1 MEELKEALYELKQRK
16 LLMITAIV
24 ALVLIIGSIIFIPTM
39 QKNIRAAQVESLVA
53 GPIKSEKVSV
63 LDYKTADKK
72 IQETGAMSVM
82 FAKPSGKQYDQM
94 VKLFNSDK
102 MNEFHRSLY
111 IYPLIY
117 NAGKA
122 QEQYNVSGDEITLV
136 FFENGKEKTRTVVE
150 KSMDLKTQLIPE
162 LNRLPMAGVLKDQ
175 QKAAQEAEKEAAK
188 TAETQT
194 TTSTTGVA
202 QSTETTTEST
212 ATVPETGE

>member
-1 MEELKEALYELKQRK
+1 MEELKEALYELRQRK

-24 ALVLIIGSIIFIPTM
+24 ALVLIIGSIILF
-39 QKNIRAAQVESLVA
+39 QRCKNIRAAQVESLVA

-117 NAGKA
+117 NLAKH
-122 QEQYNVSGDEITLV
+122 
-136 FFENGKEKTRTVVE
+136 
-150 KSMDLKTQLIPE
+150 KSNTMLAAMRLRLFSLKTAKKRHG
-162 LNRLPMAGVLKDQ
+162 RLSKNLWI
-175 QKAAQEAEKEAAK
+175 
-188 TAETQT
+188 
-194 TTSTTGVA
+194 
-202 QSTETTTEST
+202 
-212 ATVPETGE
+212 

>member
-1 MEELKEALYELKQRK
+1 MAQSFYSND
-16 LLMITAIV
+16 A
-24 ALVLIIGSIIFIPTM
+24 
-39 QKNIRAAQVESLVA
+39 KNIRAAQVESLVA

-175 QKAAQEAEKEAAK
+175 QKRRKKLKKKQQRPRKHRRRPARLALLNLLKRRQKALIQYQKLVNN
-188 TAETQT
+188 
-194 TTSTTGVA
+194 S
-202 QSTETTTEST
+202 
-212 ATVPETGE
+212 

>member
-1 MEELKEALYELKQRK
+1 MEELKEALYELRQRK

-150 KSMDLKTQLIPE
+150 KSMELIPE

-212 ATVPETGE
+212 DTVPETGE

>member
-1 MEELKEALYELKQRK
+1 MEELKEALYELRQRK

-150 KSMDLKTQLIPE
+150 K

-212 ATVPETGE
+212 DTVPETGE

>member
-1 MEELKEALYELKQRK
+1 MAQSFLFQRC
-16 LLMITAIV
+16 
-24 ALVLIIGSIIFIPTM
+24 
-39 QKNIRAAQVESLVA
+39 KNIRAAQVESLVA

-136 FFENGKEKTRTVVE
+136 FFETAKKDTDGCR

-175 QKAAQEAEKEAAK
+175 QKRRR
-188 TAETQT
+188 
-194 TTSTTGVA
+194 S
-202 QSTETTTEST
+202 
-212 ATVPETGE
+212 

>member
-1 MEELKEALYELKQRK
+1 MEELKEALYELRQRK

-162 LNRLPMAGVLKDQ
+162 LNRLPMAGVLTDQ
-175 QKAAQEAEKEAAK
+175 QKAAAK

-212 ATVPETGE
+212 DTVPETGE

>member
-1 MEELKEALYELKQRK
+1 
-16 LLMITAIV
+16 
-24 ALVLIIGSIIFIPTM
+24 
-39 QKNIRAAQVESLVA
+39 
-53 GPIKSEKVSV
+53 
-63 LDYKTADKK
+63 
-72 IQETGAMSVM
+72 
-82 FAKPSGKQYDQM
+82 
-94 VKLFNSDK
+94 

-194 TTSTTGVA
+194 TTRARLALLNLLKRRQKALIQYQKLVNNS
-202 QSTETTTEST
+202 
-212 ATVPETGE
+212 

>member
-1 MEELKEALYELKQRK
+1 
-16 LLMITAIV
+16 
-24 ALVLIIGSIIFIPTM
+24 M

-82 FAKPSGKQYDQM
+82 FAKPSGNTTINL

-136 FFENGKEKTRTVVE
+136 F
-150 KSMDLKTQLIPE
+150 LKTAKKRHG
-162 LNRLPMAGVLKDQ
+162 RLSKNLWI
-175 QKAAQEAEKEAAK
+175 
-188 TAETQT
+188 
-194 TTSTTGVA
+194 
-202 QSTETTTEST
+202 
-212 ATVPETGE
+212 

>member
-1 MEELKEALYELKQRK
+1 MAQSFLFQRC
-16 LLMITAIV
+16 
-24 ALVLIIGSIIFIPTM
+24 
-39 QKNIRAAQVESLVA
+39 KNIRAAQVESLVA

-136 FFENGKEKTRTVVE
+136 FFENGKEKDTDGCR
-150 KSMDLKTQLIPE
+150 KIYGFKTQLIPE

-175 QKAAQEAEKEAAK
+175 QKRRKKLKKKQQRPRKHRRRPARLALLNLLKRRQKALIQYQKLVNN
-188 TAETQT
+188 
-194 TTSTTGVA
+194 S
-202 QSTETTTEST
+202 
-212 ATVPETGE
+212 

>member
-1 MEELKEALYELKQRK
+1 
-16 LLMITAIV
+16 
-24 ALVLIIGSIIFIPTM
+24 
-39 QKNIRAAQVESLVA
+39 
-53 GPIKSEKVSV
+53 SEKVSV

-202 QSTETTTEST
+202 QST
-212 ATVPETGE
+212 

>member
-1 MEELKEALYELKQRK
+1 MEELKEALYELRQRK

-117 NAGKA
+117 MLAKH
-122 QEQYNVSGDEITLV
+122 
-136 FFENGKEKTRTVVE
+136 
-150 KSMDLKTQLIPE
+150 KSNTMLAAMRSRLFSLKTAKKRHG
-162 LNRLPMAGVLKDQ
+162 RLSKNLWI
-175 QKAAQEAEKEAAK
+175 
-188 TAETQT
+188 
-194 TTSTTGVA
+194 
-202 QSTETTTEST
+202 
-212 ATVPETGE
+212 

>member
-1 MEELKEALYELKQRK
+1 
-16 LLMITAIV
+16 
-24 ALVLIIGSIIFIPTM
+24 M
-39 QKNIRAAQVESLVA
+39 QKYSSAQVESLVA

-117 NAGKA
+117 NAAKH
-122 QEQYNVSGDEITLV
+122 
-136 FFENGKEKTRTVVE
+136 
-150 KSMDLKTQLIPE
+150 KSNTMLAAMRLRLFSLKTAKKRHG
-162 LNRLPMAGVLKDQ
+162 RLSKNLWI
-175 QKAAQEAEKEAAK
+175 
-188 TAETQT
+188 
-194 TTSTTGVA
+194 
-202 QSTETTTEST
+202 
-212 ATVPETGE
+212 

>member
-1 MEELKEALYELKQRK
+1 MAQSFLFQRC
-16 LLMITAIV
+16 
-24 ALVLIIGSIIFIPTM
+24 
-39 QKNIRAAQVESLVA
+39 KNIRAAQVESLVA

-150 KSMDLKTQLIPE
+150 KSMDLKH
-162 LNRLPMAGVLKDQ
+162 N
-175 QKAAQEAEKEAAK
+175 
-188 TAETQT
+188 
-194 TTSTTGVA
+194 
-202 QSTETTTEST
+202 
-212 ATVPETGE
+212 

>member
-1 MEELKEALYELKQRK
+1 MAQSFLFQRC
-16 LLMITAIV
+16 
-24 ALVLIIGSIIFIPTM
+24 
-39 QKNIRAAQVESLVA
+39 KNIRAAQVESLVA

-175 QKAAQEAEKEAAK
+175 QKRRKKLKRSSKDRGNTDDDQHDWRC
-188 TAETQT
+188 
-194 TTSTTGVA
+194 SIY
-202 QSTETTTEST
+202 
-212 ATVPETGE
+212 

>member
-1 MEELKEALYELKQRK
+1 MEELKEALYELRQRK

-53 GPIKSEKVSV
+53 GP
-63 LDYKTADKK
+63 
-72 IQETGAMSVM
+72 MSVM

-122 QEQYNVSGDEITLV
+122 QEQYNVSGDEITLI

-202 QSTETTTEST
+202 QSTETTIEST
-212 ATVPETGE
+212 DTVPETGE

>member
-1 MEELKEALYELKQRK
+1 MEELKEALYELRQRK

-24 ALVLIIGSIIFIPTM
+24 ALVLIIGSIILF
-39 QKNIRAAQVESLVA
+39 QRCKNIRAAQVESLVA

-136 FFENGKEKTRTVVE
+136 FFENGKKRHG
-150 KSMDLKTQLIPE
+150 
-162 LNRLPMAGVLKDQ
+162 RLSKNLWI
-175 QKAAQEAEKEAAK
+175 
-188 TAETQT
+188 
-194 TTSTTGVA
+194 
-202 QSTETTTEST
+202 
-212 ATVPETGE
+212 

>member
-1 MEELKEALYELKQRK
+1 MEELKEALYELRQRK

-117 NAGKA
+117 NAGKH
-122 QEQYNVSGDEITLV
+122 
-136 FFENGKEKTRTVVE
+136 
-150 KSMDLKTQLIPE
+150 KSNTMLAAMRLRLFSLKTAKKRHG
-162 LNRLPMAGVLKDQ
+162 RLSKNLWI
-175 QKAAQEAEKEAAK
+175 
-188 TAETQT
+188 
-194 TTSTTGVA
+194 
-202 QSTETTTEST
+202 
-212 ATVPETGE
+212 

>member
-1 MEELKEALYELKQRK
+1 MEELKEALYELRQRK

-117 NAGKA
+117 NLAKH
-122 QEQYNVSGDEITLV
+122 
-136 FFENGKEKTRTVVE
+136 
-150 KSMDLKTQLIPE
+150 KSNTMLAAMRLRLFSLKTAKKRHG
-162 LNRLPMAGVLKDQ
+162 RLSKNLWI
-175 QKAAQEAEKEAAK
+175 
-188 TAETQT
+188 
-194 TTSTTGVA
+194 
-202 QSTETTTEST
+202 
-212 ATVPETGE
+212 